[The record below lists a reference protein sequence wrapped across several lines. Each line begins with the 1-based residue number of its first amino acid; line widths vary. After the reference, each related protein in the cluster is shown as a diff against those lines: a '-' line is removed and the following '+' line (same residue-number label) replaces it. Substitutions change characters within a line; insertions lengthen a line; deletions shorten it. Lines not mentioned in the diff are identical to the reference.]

1 MTELFNIYEDS
12 LNILMNKGSKITD
25 GFSSLNDGMII
36 FIKNRKKKL

>member
-25 GFSSLNDGMII
+25 GFSCLNDGII
-36 FIKNRKKKL
+36 VIIQN